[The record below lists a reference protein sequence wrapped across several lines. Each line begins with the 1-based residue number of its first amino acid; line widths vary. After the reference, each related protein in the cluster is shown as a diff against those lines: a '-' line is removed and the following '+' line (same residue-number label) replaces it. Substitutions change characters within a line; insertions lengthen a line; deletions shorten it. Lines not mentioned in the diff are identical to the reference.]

1 MANTRYAAL
10 LLCYPLAL
18 GCSRTPTAN
27 APSNANLTP
36 EQRVT
41 RAVPAL
47 QRTVNQ
53 NDLNQLKL
61 LLENARAESGK
72 YPKTLAELPGL
83 DRELPAVARAIQDG
97 EVVLA
102 GGQGGVLA
110 YEKSALTDRGSVLT
124 TQGIQMMAANE
135 LKPLLG
141 S

>member
-1 MANTRYAAL
+1 MHMTPKRVVAL
-10 LLCYPLAL
+10 LLCCTLAL

-41 RAVPAL
+41 HAVPAL

-61 LLENARAESGK
+61 LIQNAHAESGK

-83 DRELPAVARAIQDG
+83 DRDLPAMAKAIQDG

-110 YEKSALTDRGSVLT
+110 YEKSALTDRGSVL
-124 TQGIQMMAANE
+124 
-135 LKPLLG
+135 
-141 S
+141 